1 MTDIF
6 ALAQEALLGTE
17 FELVDVERGQGGLLR
32 VVIDHPEGVNVDH
45 CETVSRQLSRVFE
58 VEDVDYH
65 RLEVASPGVNR
76 PLRRLGD
83 YVRFSGER
91 VELRLYE
98 SLENQKVFRGV
109 LHAPDGVTAD
119 EASPETEFV
128 LEVETASG
136 GVRDLTFCFDDVERA
151 RLDPILDFRGKRR

>member
-6 ALAQEALLGTE
+6 ALAQASLQGSE
-17 FELVDVERGQGGLLR
+17 FELVDVERAQGGVLR

-45 CETVSRQLSRVFE
+45 CEAVSRQLSRVFE
-58 VEDVDYH
+58 VEDVDYN

-76 PLRRLGD
+76 PLKRLAD
-83 YVRFSGER
+83 YLRFAGHR

-98 SLENQKVFRGV
+98 ALENQKVFRGV
-109 LHAPDGVTAD
+109 LHVPDIDQGQVD
-119 EASPETEFV
+119 HDTEFV
-128 LEVETASG
+128 LEVEAASG

-151 RLDPILDFRGKRR
+151 RLDPILDFKGRKR